1 MDKNMI
7 QRWIHAIMA
16 LVAIAVLSVS
26 CREDEWFDQSPAAR
40 EGYVA
45 LRFSADVPAMEKV
58 ATRAVDP
65 DGGGVQ
71 DMTLFCF
78 DSYGLFITTVT
89 ATVKAE
95 TDYGGTFQA
104 EVPENTRTV
113 HFVANQVM
121 TDFEQDQFRS
131 KSEAE
136 VMALLEGSSG
146 RMIYW
151 ARFACDN
158 STDELKKQ
166 TIAEQMNGKGN
177 SIKMLRNHAKVS
189 VNAPKDNGYFTVE
202 GFAVYNTNAFGT
214 VAPYHP
220 EKGFNFTSDDW
231 LNDDFVTIP
240 ANDAKLSDV
249 TDVTTN
255 MGQYIFESENS
266 ADDPVSI
273 ILFGRN
279 EGDTE
284 NRYYRVMLVD
294 NEGDQ
299 ILIQRNHDYQ
309 LNITG
314 RLSFGQA
321 TFAEALEAAATN
333 NVWISISDRV
343 NEVEDSEYVLAVEQ
357 TDYVLDSKLSGN
369 PFTLSYTVT
378 GKDKKEITE
387 ADKADVTWIDN
398 LVAQQGITNDFEI
411 DNNGVG
417 RGTIII
423 NLLSMGANEKLE
435 GTLLVKHGRLQRKIK
450 VILVKEQSFA
460 PSWVG
465 TQIYG
470 GINQTDPT
478 QDRSHV
484 TVMFTVPESAPAELF
499 PLKVYISVG
508 GLDIRN
514 ASGMELTVVRNG
526 DKDWYN
532 SGDIPEEPDY
542 KYLYIVEQPGVQRV
556 YFENILSQNE
566 DHTGYLYIEADH
578 FATMTRAFTYSQTRK
593 SITVEGLKA
602 YNANGGGIEGYPEDE
617 LILYRLV
624 PQKRH
629 ANVQF
634 DIQLR
639 EKTGDDLE
647 DDQKG
652 NPFNAGATDE
662 FLLYSQYLDYY
673 LDGEEVQAGV
683 SAFDC
688 TFYPDESATWWQA
701 NNPDGGRM
709 LMFKPREEVLS
720 NPPQG
725 TGKYSIYMKSNRPK
739 SQEVIRIASNVPGR
753 NAVLPE
759 DGNGV
764 NNEYGG
770 NSYRSVTFE
779 LANYNPFR
787 FGARLN
793 YNNEGEQ
800 GKEPDREGKTEEV
813 PELLTPLEWTY
824 EPGKP
829 VDIAIDI
836 TSFAGS
842 DGNSVDPFG
851 EEFEIY
857 IDAPMLALGSNPGL
871 DDKLY
876 EASPGRFVY
885 KVDADR
891 DNERNYFPGSKV
903 INEDDTPGT
912 NVNQTGERK
921 TLHFTT
927 KSIVSAGDIVISSNE
942 EQVVFYSKTF
952 RVTNKSMG
960 GNIYYTDESGSRQPI
975 PSGAFVAFERVSNSS
990 RIGAVTVT
998 ASGRYELR
1006 LRKEYTFDWYTN
1018 PVQFHY
1024 ELDGKVYH
1032 RTYGSLFDLF
1042 SSQGNVVLTPATVP
1056 APAP

>member
-1 MDKNMI
+1 MDKKMI

-16 LVAIAVLSVS
+16 LAAIAVLSVS
-26 CREDEWFDQSPAAR
+26 CREDEWFDPSPAAR

-89 ATVKAE
+89 AEVSS
-95 TDYGGTFQA
+95 TDVSNGTFEA

-113 HFVANQVM
+113 HFLANQVM
-121 TDFEQDQFRS
+121 TDFEQDHFRN
-131 KSEAE
+131 KSESE

-158 STDELKKQ
+158 STDEQKKK
-166 TIAEQMNGKGN
+166 TIAQQMSDKGN
-177 SIKMLRNHAKVS
+177 SITMLRNHAKVS
-189 VNAPKDNGYFTVE
+189 VFEPENNGHFEVE

-214 VAPYHP
+214 VAPFHP
-220 EKGFNFTSDDW
+220 EKGFNFTEDDW
-231 LNDDFVTIP
+231 KADDFVTLP

-249 TDVTTN
+249 TGVTTN

-273 ILFGRN
+273 ILYGRN
-279 EGDTE
+279 TGETE
-284 NRYYRVMLVD
+284 YRYYRVMLVD
-294 NEGDQ
+294 GNGDQ
-299 ILIQRNHDYQ
+299 ILIRRNHDYQ

-314 RLSFGQA
+314 SLSFGQA

-343 NEVEDSEYVLAVEQ
+343 NEVEDSEYVLTVEQ
-357 TDYVLDSKLSGN
+357 TDYVLDSDLAGTTYT
-369 PFTLSYTVT
+369 FTYTIK
-378 GKDKKEITE
+378 GKGEKEITE
-387 ADKADVTWIDN
+387 ADKAEVTWIDN
-398 LVAQQGITNDFEI
+398 LVARQDITNNFSVINNEGKGII
-411 DNNGVG
+411 D
-417 RGTIII
+417 IS
-423 NLLSMGANEKLE
+423 LLPMGGNEKLE

-450 VILVKEQSFA
+450 VIMVKEQSFA

-470 GINQTDPT
+470 EINEDDPT

-484 TVMFTVPESAPAELF
+484 TVMFTVPETAPAELF
-499 PLKVYISVG
+499 PLKAYISVG

-514 ASGMELTVVRNG
+514 ASGMELTVVRDG
-526 DKDWYN
+526 DKDWYS
-532 SGDIPEEPDY
+532 SGDITPEPDY

-566 DHTGYLYIEADH
+566 DYEGHLYIEADH
-578 FATMTRAFTYSQTRK
+578 FETMTRVFTYSNTQK
-593 SITVEGLKA
+593 SITIEGLQS
-602 YNANGGGIEGYPEDE
+602 YNGGIEEGYPKDE
-617 LILYRLV
+617 AILYRLV
-624 PQKRH
+624 PQKRY

-634 DIQLR
+634 DLQLR
-639 EKTGDDLE
+639 DEENNTA
-647 DDQKG
+647 
-652 NPFNAGATDE
+652 FNAGAKDE
-662 FLLYSQYLDYY
+662 FLLYSRYLDYY
-673 LDGEEVQAGV
+673 EDSETGQAGV
-683 SAFDC
+683 SEFDC
-688 TFYPDESATWWQA
+688 TFYPDASETWWQD
-701 NNPDGGRM
+701 NNPNGGRM
-709 LMFKPREEVLS
+709 LMFKPRPEIIDRP
-720 NPPQG
+720 NPNV
-725 TGKYSIYMKSNRPK
+725 GKYSIYMKSNRPK
-739 SQEVIRIASNVPGR
+739 SAEVVRIASNVPGR
-753 NAVLPE
+753 DAVLPE
-759 DGNGV
+759 DGND
-764 NNEYGG
+764 NNDRGYGG

-787 FGARLN
+787 FGARLKYDN
-793 YNNEGEQ
+793 GSEQ
-800 GKEPDREGKTEEV
+800 GEEPDRENTTEEV
-813 PELLTPLEWTY
+813 PELLTPLEWPY

-842 DGNSVDPFG
+842 DGESVDPFG

-857 IDAPMLALGSNPGL
+857 IDAPMLALGNNPSL
-871 DDKLY
+871 DGKLY

-891 DNERNYFPGSKV
+891 ETERSYFPDSKV
-903 INEDDTPGT
+903 INEDQTPGT
-912 NVNQTGERK
+912 NVNQSGERK

-927 KSIVSAGDIVISSNE
+927 NSIVSAGDIVISSNE
-942 EQVVFYSKTF
+942 EKVVFYSKTF
-952 RVTNKSMG
+952 RVTNSSMG
-960 GNIYYTDESGSRQPI
+960 GNIYYTDESGTQNPI

-998 ASGRYELR
+998 EEGKYELR

-1032 RTYGSLFDLF
+1032 RTYESLSDLF
-1042 SSQGNVVLTPATVP
+1042 GSQGDVVLTLATVP

>member
-1 MDKNMI
+1 
-7 QRWIHAIMA
+7 MA

-26 CREDEWFDQSPAAR
+26 CREDEWFDPSSAAR

-294 NEGDQ
+294 DEGDQ

-343 NEVEDSEYVLAVEQ
+343 
-357 TDYVLDSKLSGN
+357 TSG
-369 PFTLSYTVT
+369 
-378 GKDKKEITE
+378 G
-387 ADKADVTWIDN
+387 
-398 LVAQQGITNDFEI
+398 Q
-411 DNNGVG
+411 
-417 RGTIII
+417 
-423 NLLSMGANEKLE
+423 
-435 GTLLVKHGRLQRKIK
+435 
-450 VILVKEQSFA
+450 
-460 PSWVG
+460 
-465 TQIYG
+465 
-470 GINQTDPT
+470 
-478 QDRSHV
+478 
-484 TVMFTVPESAPAELF
+484 
-499 PLKVYISVG
+499 
-508 GLDIRN
+508 
-514 ASGMELTVVRNG
+514 
-526 DKDWYN
+526 
-532 SGDIPEEPDY
+532 
-542 KYLYIVEQPGVQRV
+542 
-556 YFENILSQNE
+556 
-566 DHTGYLYIEADH
+566 
-578 FATMTRAFTYSQTRK
+578 
-593 SITVEGLKA
+593 
-602 YNANGGGIEGYPEDE
+602 
-617 LILYRLV
+617 
-624 PQKRH
+624 
-629 ANVQF
+629 
-634 DIQLR
+634 
-639 EKTGDDLE
+639 
-647 DDQKG
+647 
-652 NPFNAGATDE
+652 
-662 FLLYSQYLDYY
+662 
-673 LDGEEVQAGV
+673 
-683 SAFDC
+683 
-688 TFYPDESATWWQA
+688 
-701 NNPDGGRM
+701 
-709 LMFKPREEVLS
+709 
-720 NPPQG
+720 
-725 TGKYSIYMKSNRPK
+725 
-739 SQEVIRIASNVPGR
+739 
-753 NAVLPE
+753 
-759 DGNGV
+759 
-764 NNEYGG
+764 
-770 NSYRSVTFE
+770 
-779 LANYNPFR
+779 
-787 FGARLN
+787 
-793 YNNEGEQ
+793 
-800 GKEPDREGKTEEV
+800 
-813 PELLTPLEWTY
+813 
-824 EPGKP
+824 
-829 VDIAIDI
+829 
-836 TSFAGS
+836 
-842 DGNSVDPFG
+842 
-851 EEFEIY
+851 
-857 IDAPMLALGSNPGL
+857 
-871 DDKLY
+871 
-876 EASPGRFVY
+876 
-885 KVDADR
+885 
-891 DNERNYFPGSKV
+891 
-903 INEDDTPGT
+903 
-912 NVNQTGERK
+912 
-921 TLHFTT
+921 
-927 KSIVSAGDIVISSNE
+927 
-942 EQVVFYSKTF
+942 
-952 RVTNKSMG
+952 
-960 GNIYYTDESGSRQPI
+960 
-975 PSGAFVAFERVSNSS
+975 
-990 RIGAVTVT
+990 
-998 ASGRYELR
+998 
-1006 LRKEYTFDWYTN
+1006 
-1018 PVQFHY
+1018 
-1024 ELDGKVYH
+1024 
-1032 RTYGSLFDLF
+1032 
-1042 SSQGNVVLTPATVP
+1042 
-1056 APAP
+1056 